1 MKWRCCATTSA
12 IRTAHSRNAAGA
24 PSTRRFTTE
33 DGTCFPAARRGRD
46 RSGRAPIRL
55 RAPAPRRSRTASIAE
70 QPARG
75 GIHQMQRRAGGAQTM
90 TCVSTL
96 PAASPESECCT
107 FMPVVGHLK
116 RILRSMAAAALVRCR
131 SIPSGRPRGI
141 EMRQSEHSAGGVEL
155 IPYRA
160 ASSSVGAVTVAELRT
175 PRHSGLRASF
185 ATAIWAGS
193 ASVSA
198 EHDRRCGSKDPP
210 TNASWWALPPAELC
224 PVDGRHVACPSA
236 PPQFQHPEQIS
247 SSDV

>member
-1 MKWRCCATTSA
+1 MAVQRYDVRDLEGAFLERQWRA
-12 IRTAHSRNAAGA
+12 IDSPIHG
-24 PSTRRFTTE
+24 E
-33 DGTCFPAARRGRD
+33 DGPLAFLLHVEDVTDQVG
-46 RSGRAPIRL
+46 
-55 RAPAPRRSRTASIAE
+55 RRSVFELRPLDAAAPLRSPSSLPVAASTKCSDA
-70 QPARG
+70 Q
-75 GIHQMQRRAGGAQTM
+75 AGHRTM

-131 SIPSGRPRGI
+131 PIPRGRPRGI

>member
-24 PSTRRFTTE
+24 RSTRRFTTE

-55 RAPAPRRSRTASIAE
+55 RAPAPRRSRTASIVSIHTK
-70 QPARG
+70 G
-75 GIHQMQRRAGGAQTM
+75 GP
-90 TCVSTL
+90 L
-96 PAASPESECCT
+96 
-107 FMPVVGHLK
+107 
-116 RILRSMAAAALVRCR
+116 
-131 SIPSGRPRGI
+131 GI
-141 EMRQSEHSAGGVEL
+141 EIRQSEHGAGGVEL